1 MVAKKKEVKIKES
14 KEETIEECSEDERVC
29 KPKEDSKITK
39 LDDLPGIGP
48 VTIDKLK
55 EQGFEDLMSIAVAS
69 AGVLSDVAGITETT
83 ANKAISAA
91 RDAMELGF
99 STAEEVSNK
108 RKSITKITI
117 GSEEVDK
124 LIEDGE
130 VHFQM
135 CGLKSRFLD
144 DGDTDG
150 PDEDEIMNI
159 RTPEI
164 KGLSSKNY
172 IW

>member
-1 MVAKKKEVKIKES
+1 MEREQIKTRT
-14 KEETIEECSEDERVC
+14 KDEETDE
-29 KPKEDSKITK
+29 T
-39 LDDLPGIGP
+39 LDWL
-48 VTIDKLK
+48 L
-55 EQGFEDLMSIAVAS
+55 GFERQ
-69 AGVLSDVAGITETT
+69 
-83 ANKAISAA
+83 ANAPVV
-91 RDAMELGF
+91 
-99 STAEEVSNK
+99 VSL
-108 RKSITKITI
+108 
-117 GSEEVDK
+117 